1 MIYSIS
7 KSQHVPDS
15 LYKSSN
21 LFYDS
26 LLKSHSDILTKYEEI
41 LNKEQPITII
51 GGSADRLDKNIEH
64 IFSIIVII
72 ISLLGLILTYR
83 KYRKNRIWKEY
94 KIIILTVFLI
104 IVLSMISAIF
114 ITGLLTAIFG
124 FGQIL
129 AITFAALVAIYGIGT
144 WRKEI
149 KGKREYD
156 IAFELLSSIYE
167 FRDVIS
173 RIRHPFY
180 AAGEGRSRERFESE
194 SEREKEVYDQAYVV
208 LERYHANIKVFSE
221 LQALKYKC
229 SALFKSYDL
238 SFFKNIKE
246 IRDEIF
252 FTANSLRDFC
262 LDPKTK
268 KRLGIK
274 KLKKTRLRLR

>member
-1 MIYSIS
+1 
-7 KSQHVPDS
+7 
-15 LYKSSN
+15 
-21 LFYDS
+21 
-26 LLKSHSDILTKYEEI
+26 
-41 LNKEQPITII
+41 
-51 GGSADRLDKNIEH
+51 
-64 IFSIIVII
+64 
-72 ISLLGLILTYR
+72 
-83 KYRKNRIWKEY
+83 
-94 KIIILTVFLI
+94 
-104 IVLSMISAIF
+104 MISAIF

-194 SEREKEVYDQAYVV
+194 SDREREVYDQAYVV

-246 IRDEIF
+246 IRDKIF

-274 KLKKTRLRLR
+274 IDKAKPEELDRYQAIIWEGYRAKEDEIKIEVDEIVRKAEEICIEIIRGK